1 MGLTLTQW
9 ATAALYNGLARY
21 DEAFVAA
28 EQALEDPAELWF
40 SPWAMVE
47 FIEAATRTGKH
58 AAAQRVLGLLAAGT
72 SASGTDWAKA
82 IEARCRALVTQG
94 PAAEALYRE
103 AIDRLAPTPL
113 RWDLARSQLLYGE
126 WLRRERRSRDARDQL
141 RTAETLFSGFG
152 VEGFRDRAR
161 VELAAAG
168 ERVGERASEIKLDLT
183 PQEAQISRLVAQGA
197 SNREIAG
204 ELFISEST
212 VEYHLHRMF
221 RKLGVKSRTQL
232 ASRVL
237 ESLPRRT

>member
-1 MGLTLTQW
+1 
-9 ATAALYNGLARY
+9 
-21 DEAFVAA
+21 
-28 EQALEDPAELWF
+28 
-40 SPWAMVE
+40 MVE
-47 FIEAATRTGKH
+47 FIEAASRTGKH
-58 AAAQRVLGLLAAGT
+58 AAAQRVFGLLAPGT

-94 PAAEALYRE
+94 PAAEVLYRE
-103 AIDRLAPTPL
+103 AIDRLEPTPL

-168 ERVGERASEIKLDLT
+168 ERVRARASEIKLDLT

-237 ESLPRRT
+237 ESLPRPT